1 MEKLKLNKAVV
12 VSFCVWIPSV
22 WQFLLKMLLIS
33 TSWMVLLLSRF
44 MVRNTIRQRKTK
56 NLTLQIFL
64 GFNITF
70 YLNQVTAKGIYTFK
84 EIAHIH
90 FPRSLED
97 LPSLFTLIN
106 IKSLLEI
113 NHIFWSICKKS
124 QHPDIVEGRYK
135 ATQMSLDTMIDP
147 RQDST
152 RQCVLR
158 FGQ

>member
-1 MEKLKLNKAVV
+1 
-12 VSFCVWIPSV
+12 
-22 WQFLLKMLLIS
+22 
-33 TSWMVLLLSRF
+33 

-56 NLTLQIFL
+56 NLTFQIFL

-90 FPRSLED
+90 FPQSLED

-106 IKSLLEI
+106 IKNLLEI

-135 ATQMSLDTMIDP
+135 ATQMSLDTMTDP
-147 RQDST
+147 SQDST
-152 RQCVLR
+152 RQRVLR